1 MKRFVPVL
9 ALVLSALATLATL
22 AAPVAAAEA
31 PAAAGGTASF
41 QQSVLSAMDPN
52 ADPCNDF
59 YRYACGGWLDTFKL
73 PADQS
78 RWTRSFSAIAEEN
91 REIVRDLLED
101 AAAHPGEP
109 GTERQKI
116 GDFYASCMNEAAVE
130 KAGLAPLASWLDAIS
145 KVGDV
150 RSALELAGKLERLQV
165 RSFLRMGATADF
177 KHPKEE
183 LLFMSQGG
191 LGMPDR
197 DYYVSQD
204 PKKQELLA
212 EYQKHVA
219 HMLELSGTPAEQS
232 ASDAAAVVGFETEL
246 ARASRERAKMR
257 DRDKLYHKIDLAGL
271 EKLTPGLDW
280 PRYFTATGYPDL
292 TSINVAV
299 PEFFEGL
306 DKALAGASP
315 ETLRAYLRWHLL
327 HGAADYLPKA
337 FVDADFDFYG
347 HQLSGQAEIQ
357 PRWKRCVAA
366 TNAALGEAIGKL
378 YVDKK
383 FPGNSKQVAL
393 EMIGDIEGAFEANLP
408 KLTWMDD
415 ITRSRAVDKVGKVT
429 NKIGYPDKWRDYSKL
444 DIQRGDYLADAM
456 AAASFEFDRDMKKV
470 GQPVDKTE
478 WLMTPQTVNA
488 YYQPTNNEIVFPA
501 GILQPPFFNKDF
513 PAAMNYGGIGAVMG
527 HELTHGFD
535 DQGRKSDGD
544 GVLREWWEPEVS
556 AKFDKAAQCVSD
568 QFSKFEVE
576 PGVHVNGQLTL
587 GENIADLGGVKEA
600 YSAYK
605 AWEAKHG
612 APPPAVPGLTNDQ
625 LLFVSF
631 AQVWC
636 SVQTPEFLRR
646 QVTTD
651 PHSPGAVRAVAAAMN
666 SAAFRQAFSCKA
678 GDRMVA
684 NPTCTVW

>member
-1 MKRFVPVL
+1 MD
-9 ALVLSALATLATL
+9 
-22 AAPVAAAEA
+22 EA
-31 PAAAGGTASF
+31 G
-41 QQSVLSAMDPN
+41 
-52 ADPCNDF
+52 
-59 YRYACGGWLDTFKL
+59 
-73 PADQS
+73 
-78 RWTRSFSAIAEEN
+78 
-91 REIVRDLLED
+91 
-101 AAAHPGEP
+101 
-109 GTERQKI
+109 
-116 GDFYASCMNEAAVE
+116 VE
-130 KAGLAPLASWLDAIS
+130 KAGLAPLAPWFEAIA
-145 KVGDV
+145 KVDSAGT
-150 RSALELAGKLERLQV
+150 ALELAGKLERYQV
-165 RSFLRMGATADF
+165 GSFLRMGATADF
-177 KHPKEE
+177 KKPDVE

-219 HMLELSGTPAEQS
+219 HMLELSGTPADRS
-232 ASDAAAVVGFETEL
+232 ASDAAAVVELETEL
-246 ARASRERAKMR
+246 ARVSRERAEMR
-257 DRDKLYHKIDLAGL
+257 DRDKLYHKIDLGGL
-271 EKLTPGLDW
+271 EKLTPELDW
-280 PRYFTATGYPDL
+280 PRYFAATGYPGI

-315 ETLRAYLRWHLL
+315 ETLRAYLRWHLI
-327 HGAADYLPKA
+327 HAAADDLPQA

-347 HQLSGQAEIQ
+347 HKLSGQAEIQ

-366 TNAALGEAIGKL
+366 TNRALGEAIGKL
-378 YVDKK
+378 YVEKE
-383 FPGNSKQVAL
+383 FPGNSKQVAV
-393 EMIGDIEGAFEANLP
+393 EMIRDIEGAFEANLP
-408 KLTWMDD
+408 NLTWMDD
-415 ITRSRAVDKVGKVT
+415 TTRSRAIEKVGKVT

-444 DIQRGDYLADAM
+444 SIVRGDYVADAM

-470 GQPVDKTE
+470 GRPADKTE

-488 YYQPTNNEIVFPA
+488 YYRATANEIVFPA
-501 GILQPPFFNKDF
+501 GILQPPFFSKDH
-513 PAAMNYGGIGAVMG
+513 PAAMNYGGVGAVMG

-544 GVLREWWEPEVS
+544 GVLREWWEPEVA
-556 AKFDKAAQCVSD
+556 AKFEQAAQCVSD

-605 AWEAKHG
+605 AWEAEHG
-612 APPPAVPGLTNDQ
+612 DPPPAVPGLTNDQ
-625 LLFVSF
+625 LFFVSF
-631 AQVWC
+631 AQDWC
-636 SVQTPEFLRR
+636 SVQTPEYLRR

-651 PHSPGAVRAVAAAMN
+651 PHSPGSVRAVAAAMN
-666 SAAFRQAFSCKA
+666 SAEFRQAFSCKA
-678 GDRMVA
+678 GDTMVA